1 MKKLITI
8 TLAILLTI
16 SVCQCTDAKTENGAI
31 WSYPMTNDSIEW
43 EKLESYAERAEIN
56 QIPDSIISS
65 VSTGELLRLV
75 EDYPL
80 LYTVHLYDN
89 PRDAYNVLYDTF
101 NGFRELMSRE
111 DCLDEI
117 IKEYNQIEIPIQA
130 RVNCNNLVSIT
141 NYEQDYNAIL
151 NNDKLMSE
159 IMKDAKIVF
168 RVSLLEIMMASK
180 YVDSDN
186 NIYSRSTFKSNLR
199 DIVNQKSEEKQVS
212 DLYNGIENN
221 DFYNYINDGL
231 DGDTM
236 IRMSSQ
242 EKTMR
247 TPGGNRFTVIKYS
260 ELNVKA
266 PTTDDIAAIK
276 EIGGTVVSRASTT
289 FNCNSYAWL
298 SRLYPKEYQ
307 YYWLNYSTEFTSDK
321 TYRKE
326 SQPSQNGMIA
336 CWNRV
341 NHSAIVINRNAG
353 QYKGRIAVSVMAK
366 FGSGP
371 IIQHWNHSYDSD
383 DDWDVSYYTR

>member
-1 MKKLITI
+1 
-8 TLAILLTI
+8 
-16 SVCQCTDAKTENGAI
+16 
-31 WSYPMTNDSIEW
+31 
-43 EKLESYAERAEIN
+43 
-56 QIPDSIISS
+56 
-65 VSTGELLRLV
+65 
-75 EDYPL
+75 
-80 LYTVHLYDN
+80 
-89 PRDAYNVLYDTF
+89 
-101 NGFRELMSRE
+101 
-111 DCLDEI
+111 
-117 IKEYNQIEIPIQA
+117 
-130 RVNCNNLVSIT
+130 
-141 NYEQDYNAIL
+141 
-151 NNDKLMSE
+151 
-159 IMKDAKIVF
+159 
-168 RVSLLEIMMASK
+168 MMASK

-199 DIVNQKSEEKQVS
+199 NIVNQKSEEKQVS

-231 DGDTM
+231 DGDTV